1 MQAPLTAATPP
12 PPPSAPTV
20 ELSGV
25 NYAFGL
31 NESRKQ
37 VLFDNALTVRPG
49 EIVIMTGPSGSGKT
63 TLLTLI
69 GALRSPQTGSVKV
82 FGRAL
87 SGLDSRGQES
97 VRRQIGFIFQ
107 AHHLFESLTAR
118 QTLRFAM
125 QLHSYPKSELA
136 ERPAR
141 MLEELGLGTHFDYKP
156 EHMSVGQCQRVAIG
170 RALINHPKLIL
181 ADEPTAALDKD
192 TGRLVVNLL
201 RQRAKSEGATIL
213 IVTHDPRIHDVA
225 DRIVRMV
232 DGRIESDRSQ

>member
-1 MQAPLTAATPP
+1 MNAPASTSLPVST
-12 PPPSAPTV
+12 APTV

-25 NYAFGL
+25 NFAFGT

-37 VLFDNALTVRPG
+37 VLFDNALSVRPG

-69 GALRSPQTGSVKV
+69 GALRSIQSGSVKV
-82 FGRAL
+82 FGREL
-87 SGLDSRGQES
+87 GGLDSRGQER
-97 VRRQIGFIFQ
+97 VRRDIGFIFQ

-125 QLHSYPKSELA
+125 QLHAYSKAELA
-136 ERPAR
+136 ARPAQ

-156 EHMSVGQCQRVAIG
+156 EQMSVGQCQRVAIG
-170 RALINHPKLIL
+170 RALINHPRLIL

-201 RQRAKSEGATIL
+201 RQRAKSDGATIL

-232 DGRIESDRSQ
+232 DGRIESDAAR

>member
-1 MQAPLTAATPP
+1 MNTRAAAASPAA
-12 PPPSAPTV
+12 PSAPTV

-25 NYAFGL
+25 NYTFGT
-31 NESRKQ
+31 EGSRKQ
-37 VLFDNALTVRPG
+37 VLFDNALSVRPG

-69 GALRSPQTGSVKV
+69 GALRSPQSGSVRV
-82 FGRAL
+82 FGRELA
-87 SGLDSRGQES
+87 GLDAKGQES
-97 VRRQIGFIFQ
+97 VRRDIGFIFQ

-125 QLHSYPKSELA
+125 QLHDYPKPELSA
-136 ERPAR
+136 RPAR
-141 MLEELGLGTHFDYKP
+141 MLEELGLGTHLDHKP
-156 EHMSVGQCQRVAIG
+156 GQMSVGQCQRVAIG

-181 ADEPTAALDKD
+181 ADEPTAALDKE

-201 RQRAKSEGATIL
+201 RQRAKSDGATIL

-225 DRIVRMV
+225 DRIVHMV
-232 DGRIESDRSQ
+232 DGRIESGGA